1 MVESLCS
8 APETVHWL
16 QSSIKYRVNMNEKKT
31 TDSKWGRRCGE
42 KRDAYALRGS
52 VNWSV
57 PTDNSMGVP

>member
-16 QSSIKYRVNMNEKKT
+16 QSSIKYRVNTNEKKT
-31 TDSKWGRRCGE
+31 TDSKWGDGVEKERRLCF
-42 KRDAYALRGS
+42 AGS